1 MRFFVVLFLVLVI
14 GVGFKPNVSF
24 AQTTEE
30 VAPQD
35 DVETSQTTEEPVE
48 TEDEDQTGDQNLETL
63 DSLFADLKKQTRVPA
78 ANLISRR
85 IWSLWRDSGSKSIDL
100 LMHRAA
106 NAMNEKKTALALDVL
121 AQVISLKPEYAEGWN
136 RRATLYF
143 NMKEYGRSI
152 ADIEQT
158 LILEPRHFGALSGLA
173 VILRTLGKDEQALET
188 WYRVLDIYPA
198 NSQAQKQ
205 VIEIVEKL
213 AGQKT

>member
-1 MRFFVVLFLVLVI
+1 MRFFVVLFLVI